1 MVDVNFNQKI
11 GFFEFRLVGNISLIE
26 ILECVNFR
34 NENTTYPRS
43 LKMLIDAT
51 NANFTFSVD
60 DLTIIANENF
70 KSLEKYDYIFDAII
84 LDNPKNTA
92 LSILYKQLVNAIN
105 YEFVYFSTKKCAIK
119 WLNAV

>member
-1 MVDVNFNQKI
+1 MVDIKFNQQVGI
-11 GFFEFRLVGNISLIE
+11 FEFRLVGNISLNE
-26 ILECVNFR
+26 LLECINFR

-43 LKMLIDAT
+43 LKMMIDAT
-51 NANFTFSVD
+51 NANFTFEID
-60 DLTIIANENF
+60 DLDIIAFENL

-84 LDNPKNTA
+84 LDTPKNTA
-92 LSILYKQLVNAIN
+92 LSILYKQLAKVIN